1 MGAVEEMANRLGKKI
16 VAALGRPRWLGL
28 ARLLTF
34 LARRTSFGLDNAQG
48 DRSTISTP

>member
-1 MGAVEEMANRLGKKI
+1 MGAVEEMANRLGKKT
-16 VAALGRPRWLGL
+16 VKTLSRLRWLGL
-28 ARLLTF
+28 AVLLTF